1 MLSNFIYEV
10 KYHIRSIYY
19 KILDAKDCIVKKIK
33 SVIVM
38 NLQVF
43 KEKPKYTSKSQ
54 NKVGRMKIVNGRTV
68 KVRTIRKK
76 SKTNR

>member
-19 KILDAKDCIVKKIK
+19 KILDAKDCIVEKIK
-33 SVIVM
+33 SVIAM
-38 NLQVF
+38 SLQVF
-43 KEKPKYTSKSQ
+43 KEKPKHTSKSQ
-54 NKVGRMKIVNGRTV
+54 NKDIMKIVNGRVV
-68 KVRTIRKK
+68 KLRRIRKK